1 MPEIT
6 WKPYRGREMPGRL
19 YAAETN
25 SLPDS
30 AFAFPRARKE
40 PMTDATHVRTAMAR
54 FDQVQDV
61 TDAERDLAFA
71 NIQAAARYFG
81 IEMKETN
88 WHQPGREK
96 GSSWGRVYRTF
107 SAS

>member
-6 WKPYRGREMPGRL
+6 WAPYRGPEMPGRL

-40 PMTDATHVRTAMAR
+40 PMTDARHVRNAMAR

-71 NIQAAARYFG
+71 NIQAAANYFG
-81 IEMKETN
+81 IDMKETN
-88 WHQPGREK
+88 WRQLGAR
-96 GSSWGRVYRTF
+96 RT
-107 SAS
+107 